1 MLGKLAEMTVRDFR
15 GFMKE
20 CYPIA
25 WEIIGV
31 GGREDIISTLG
42 SLIECNQE
50 MGKPKITVVVN
61 TEELESKIT
70 RFDKPWPEPEKKGII
85 LINETRKTSFNDLS
99 DEMKKKFLGH

>member
-50 MGKPKITVVVN
+50 MGKPKNI
-61 TEELESKIT
+61 
-70 RFDKPWPEPEKKGII
+70 D
-85 LINETRKTSFNDLS
+85 DLS
-99 DEMKKKFLGH
+99 DEMKEELFGTPEV